1 MTETL
6 RIYKEHIFKVLNTL
20 GWKKHRMKKSKLLL
34 LVSTLLEW
42 IIWNESSWYRTIVF
56 CWSWSWCIWS
66 NKEWSLYCPIYLL
79 MTKNKGKNVGQ
90 LKDSQLLVTFFK
102 YSTKTTQSTS
112 FRQYYPNKRHR
123 YGFLLK
129 SLNDLQVFLQTKHRL
144 TWENQ
149 NKVMDH
155 IICMQPKIM

>member
-1 MTETL
+1 
-6 RIYKEHIFKVLNTL
+6 
-20 GWKKHRMKKSKLLL
+20 
-34 LVSTLLEW
+34 
-42 IIWNESSWYRTIVF
+42 
-56 CWSWSWCIWS
+56 
-66 NKEWSLYCPIYLL
+66 

-102 YSTKTTQSTS
+102 CSTKTTQSTS
-112 FRQYYPNKRHR
+112 FRQYHPNKRHR

-129 SLNDLQVFLQTKHRL
+129 SLNDLGVFLHTKHRL
-144 TWENQ
+144 TWENE